1 MLTWY
6 TTGAHPALAQSR
18 EVPAPVVV
26 VVFSNITGDEVDDW
40 IGAGIAETVAF
51 GLNSVDG
58 LTVLP
63 TTDPVEVGTRAAS
76 DTESPIAI
84 AQALDA
90 RWVVSGAY
98 QRLGDELRIT
108 ARVTDVSTSNVL
120 QSMAVDGL
128 VGDLFAL
135 QDQLVA
141 EVRTAFESQRD
152 RLVVDAPR
160 AQERA
165 PTPPRPPASEPRSR
179 PESAPEP
186 SGASDGPSLPDWLT
200 GYFQTVPLFTAD
212 SSFAASNISD
222 VNRMRLTI
230 TPAWGP
236 FAVEAS
242 YEHAI
247 TVTQRRAAGGLG
259 IGAIQSSDEW
269 LGLQGTITRTNAE
282 HVRWR
287 HRFDR
292 LNVRWSPSRSMD
304 LSVGRQAI
312 SWGTTLFLS
321 PADPFLPFLPS
332 DPFRQFRGGIDAAR
346 LRFYPGPLSTIDFV
360 VRPTNTMVGEEFTAL
375 GRGLTT
381 WRNWEI
387 SGWGG
392 TLYGDVTGA
401 VGVTGAIGGWGL
413 RLEGVV
419 RELEGIV
426 VGRGAVGLDRLLQI
440 GSRDLFVV
448 VEYQHDGLGAATP
461 DDYLQILQSD
471 EFQRGELQVLGRDEA
486 VVQASFQV
494 SPLWS
499 VGGLGMWNLND
510 GSALVSPSLN
520 YSAGNET
527 SIGGG
532 LYFGFGNDEPTL
544 ARPIPSEHGLT
555 APTAYLSLSWYF

>member
-1 MLTWY
+1 VLTWH
-6 TTGAHPALAQSR
+6 TIGAHPALAQPR

-26 VVFSNITGDEVDDW
+26 MVFSNITDDVTDDW

-58 LTVLP
+58 LVVLP
-63 TTDPVEVGTRAAS
+63 TDPIETGTRAPS
-76 DTESPIAI
+76 DAESLIAI

-108 ARVTDVSTSNVL
+108 ARVTEVSTSNVL
-120 QSMAVDGL
+120 QSMTVDGL

-152 RLVVDAPR
+152 HLIVEAPPVQEG
-160 AQERA
+160 AQ
-165 PTPPRPPASEPRSR
+165 TPRRPPVS
-179 PESAPEP
+179 EP
-186 SGASDGPSLPDWLT
+186 SGVSDGPSFPDWLT

-212 SSFAASNISD
+212 SLFAASNVSN

-230 TPAWGP
+230 APAWGP

-242 YEHAI
+242 YEHAV

-304 LSVGRQAI
+304 FSVGRQAI

-346 LRFYPGPLSTIDFV
+346 LRFYPGPLSTVDFV

-381 WRNWEI
+381 WRNWEM

-392 TLYGDVTGA
+392 ALYGDVTGA
-401 VGVTGAIGGWGL
+401 VGVTGAIGAWAV

-419 RELEGIV
+419 RELEGSV
-426 VGRGAVGLDRLLQI
+426 VGRGAVGFDRLLQI
-440 GSRDLFVV
+440 GGRDLFVV
-448 VEYQHDGLGAATP
+448 VEYQRDGLGAATP
-461 DDYLQILQSD
+461 DDYLHILQSD

-486 VVQASFQV
+486 VVQASYQL

-510 GSALVSPSLN
+510 GSALLSPSLN
-520 YSAGNET
+520 YSAGNEA

-532 LYFGFGNDEPTL
+532 LYFGFGNDETTL

-555 APTAYLSLSWYF
+555 ATTAYLSLSWYF